1 MFILMKSGLG
11 LYLGHLESGTR
22 SLGQII
28 EKHCVDNRG
37 HSFHLILMSQ
47 VSDSGPS
54 WPSCLLFIPLGLK
67 GTVNKIDEKR
77 KNLKYHV
84 FYYY

>member
-54 WPSCLLFIPLGLK
+54 WPSCLILNLTSMAMTKQGGFIIFLC
-67 GTVNKIDEKR
+67 EKDDFTIKR
-77 KNLKYHV
+77 
-84 FYYY
+84 

>member
-54 WPSCLLFIPLGLK
+54 WPSCPYLAI
-67 GTVNKIDEKR
+67 VNLVYTLE
-77 KNLKYHV
+77 V
-84 FYYY
+84 EFS

>member
-54 WPSCLLFIPLGLK
+54 WPSCFIIYVYFLYCSMYIFVTMHMIGF
-67 GTVNKIDEKR
+67 E
-77 KNLKYHV
+77 
-84 FYYY
+84 